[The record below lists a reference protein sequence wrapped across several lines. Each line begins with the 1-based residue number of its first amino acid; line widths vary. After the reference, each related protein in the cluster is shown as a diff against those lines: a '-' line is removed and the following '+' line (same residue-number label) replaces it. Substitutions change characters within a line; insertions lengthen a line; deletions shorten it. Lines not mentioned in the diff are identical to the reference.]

1 MDPCSDRQAIRLSL
15 GSCKLNKQRCG
26 ILFMF
31 LFFFFSLLFLMRN
44 KIVNTP
50 MTIVAIVGMI
60 VFLAAGSVMTVYPK
74 AGMVKEFGVKF
85 ALAVQY
91 SFLTGLV
98 MVILALVLSEK
109 KA

>member
-1 MDPCSDRQAIRLSL
+1 
-15 GSCKLNKQRCG
+15 
-26 ILFMF
+26 
-31 LFFFFSLLFLMRN
+31 MRN

-74 AGMVKEFGVKF
+74 TGMIKEFGVDF
-85 ALAVQY
+85 AMVVEY
-91 SFLTGLV
+91 SFVTGLT
-98 MVILALVLSEK
+98 MVLLALLLSER

>member
-1 MDPCSDRQAIRLSL
+1 
-15 GSCKLNKQRCG
+15 
-26 ILFMF
+26 
-31 LFFFFSLLFLMRN
+31 MRN

-74 AGMVKEFGVKF
+74 AGMIKEFGLDF

-91 SFLTGLV
+91 SFATGLV
-98 MVILALVLSEK
+98 MVIISLLLSER

>member
-1 MDPCSDRQAIRLSL
+1 
-15 GSCKLNKQRCG
+15 
-26 ILFMF
+26 
-31 LFFFFSLLFLMRN
+31 MRN

-85 ALAVQY
+85 TLAVQY
-91 SFLTGLV
+91 SFVTGLT
-98 MVILALVLSEK
+98 MVLLSLLLSEK

>member
-1 MDPCSDRQAIRLSL
+1 
-15 GSCKLNKQRCG
+15 
-26 ILFMF
+26 
-31 LFFFFSLLFLMRN
+31 
-44 KIVNTP
+44 

-74 AGMVKEFGVKF
+74 AGMIKEFGLDF

-91 SFLTGLV
+91 SFATGLV
-98 MVILALVLSEK
+98 MVIIALLLSER

>member
-1 MDPCSDRQAIRLSL
+1 
-15 GSCKLNKQRCG
+15 
-26 ILFMF
+26 
-31 LFFFFSLLFLMRN
+31 MRN

-74 AGMVKEFGVKF
+74 AGMIKEFGVDF

-91 SFLTGLV
+91 SFVTGLV
-98 MVILALVLSEK
+98 MVIISLLLSER

>member
-1 MDPCSDRQAIRLSL
+1 
-15 GSCKLNKQRCG
+15 
-26 ILFMF
+26 
-31 LFFFFSLLFLMRN
+31 MRN

-74 AGMVKEFGVKF
+74 TGMIKEFGVDF
-85 ALAVQY
+85 AMAVEY
-91 SFLTGLV
+91 SFVTGLT
-98 MVILALVLSEK
+98 MVLLALLLSER

>member
-1 MDPCSDRQAIRLSL
+1 
-15 GSCKLNKQRCG
+15 
-26 ILFMF
+26 
-31 LFFFFSLLFLMRN
+31 MRN

-74 AGMVKEFGVKF
+74 AGMIKEFGLDF
-85 ALAVQY
+85 ALAVEY
-91 SFLTGLV
+91 SFVTGLV
-98 MVILALVLSEK
+98 MVIISLLLSER

>member
-1 MDPCSDRQAIRLSL
+1 
-15 GSCKLNKQRCG
+15 
-26 ILFMF
+26 
-31 LFFFFSLLFLMRN
+31 
-44 KIVNTP
+44 

-74 AGMVKEFGVKF
+74 AGMIKEFGVDF

-91 SFLTGLV
+91 SFVTGLV
-98 MVILALVLSEK
+98 MVIISLLLSER

>member
-1 MDPCSDRQAIRLSL
+1 
-15 GSCKLNKQRCG
+15 
-26 ILFMF
+26 
-31 LFFFFSLLFLMRN
+31 MRN

-85 ALAVQY
+85 TLAVQY
-91 SFLTGLV
+91 SFVTGLT
-98 MVILALVLSEK
+98 MVLLALVLSER

>member
-1 MDPCSDRQAIRLSL
+1 
-15 GSCKLNKQRCG
+15 
-26 ILFMF
+26 
-31 LFFFFSLLFLMRN
+31 MRN

-74 AGMVKEFGVKF
+74 AGMIKEFGLDF

-91 SFLTGLV
+91 SFVTGLV
-98 MVILALVLSEK
+98 MVIISLLLSER